1 MRSSLK
7 LLISL
12 VMVWM
17 LSISIAFAQADYY
30 EIKEQQLSGDLV
42 QGKYPIVQVDNILL
56 KSKINGK
63 INKIVNDF
71 QQDIQNANST
81 GTETTGFISYEI
93 KANNENILSMVIDCS
108 TMYKRAAH
116 PNTYSY
122 GLSFDKYGNLIQF
135 SQVINEANI
144 QGSDKYSIANLNK
157 AIYEQISDDLYDF
170 HQEVTEFPKEFYL
183 DENMDLHVLFQR
195 YDITPYAVGLVD
207 IILK

>member
-93 KANNENILSMVIDCS
+93 KANNENTSS
-108 TMYKRAAH
+108 A
-116 PNTYSY
+116 P
-122 GLSFDKYGNLIQF
+122 
-135 SQVINEANI
+135 
-144 QGSDKYSIANLNK
+144 
-157 AIYEQISDDLYDF
+157 
-170 HQEVTEFPKEFYL
+170 
-183 DENMDLHVLFQR
+183 
-195 YDITPYAVGLVD
+195 
-207 IILK
+207 